1 MVAAVQR
8 RITMDDEKGAS
19 GSGAGA
25 SYQGDIGAEIGERA
39 RATFDHA
46 KEDARALADRA
57 REAAI
62 SALDRQKAEAASQL
76 DGLAQ
81 AFRDAA
87 ESLEKQHY
95 GPIARY
101 AGFAAENLGGI
112 AEALNEQDLASLLNS
127 AHRLARRQPA
137 LFVGGAVA
145 LGFGLTRFLKSSG
158 DTSEPRSTPPASV
171 TPPDDAAARPARAKR
186 TSTASRAKPRGRS
199 RPRGS
204 GGPGTRARWRPA
216 PTGAW

>member
-1 MVAAVQR
+1 
-8 RITMDDEKGAS
+8 MDEEKGAS
-19 GSGAGA
+19 GSGTEA
-25 SYQGDIGAEIGERA
+25 SHEADIGAEIGERA
-39 RATFDHA
+39 RATLDHA

-81 AFRDAA
+81 AFRSAA
-87 ESLEKQHY
+87 ENLESQHY

-112 AEALNEQDLASLLNS
+112 AEALNEQDLASLLGS
-127 AHRLARRQPA
+127 ARRLARRQPA

-145 LGFGLTRFLKSSG
+145 LGFGLARFLKSSG
-158 DTSEPRSTPPASV
+158 EGLAPPAPNPAP
-171 TPPDDAAARPARAKR
+171 TPAEPTDDDDAPARAPR
-186 TSTASRAKPRGRS
+186 TGAAGRAKPRGRS
-199 RPRGS
+199 RARTGGGS
-204 GGPGTRARWRPA
+204 RGTR
-216 PTGAW
+216 

>member
-1 MVAAVQR
+1 
-8 RITMDDEKGAS
+8 MDEEKGPGGS
-19 GSGAGA
+19 GSGASDAAGV
-25 SYQGDIGAEIGERA
+25 GAEIGERA
-39 RATFDHA
+39 RATLDHA

-81 AFRDAA
+81 AFRSTA
-87 ESLEKQHY
+87 ENLESQHY

-112 AEALNEQDLASLLNS
+112 AEALNEQDLASLLDS
-127 AHRLARRQPA
+127 ARRLARRQPA

-145 LGFGLTRFLKSSG
+145 LGFGLARFLKSSG
-158 DTSEPRSTPPASV
+158 EGLPPPSTDADPVHAKPAGD
-171 TPPDDAAARPARAKR
+171 DDAPARAPR
-186 TSTASRAKPRGRS
+186 TSAAGRAKPRGRS
-199 RPRGS
+199 RPRTGGGS
-204 GGPGTRARWRPA
+204 HGTRARWHSA
-216 PTGAW
+216 PTGTPRC